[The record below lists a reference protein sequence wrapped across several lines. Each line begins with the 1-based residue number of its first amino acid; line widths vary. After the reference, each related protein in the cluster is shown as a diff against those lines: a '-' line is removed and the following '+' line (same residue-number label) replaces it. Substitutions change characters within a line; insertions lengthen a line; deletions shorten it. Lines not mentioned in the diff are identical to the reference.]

1 MENFLTQN
9 DDDKIVTPET
19 LAWKLLMEDDN
30 IMDYAGILDMH
41 VIDNVNN
48 NSKPSSH
55 IGYDDMVDQ
64 FQILI
69 TIYMEMIFGMLRI
82 SHVSNIMDNNTINGD
97 NDNKDIDNC
106 DLENT
111 FRPDF
116 SNVMINDILDVFK
129 ERFKKIRIIL
139 SVREIYDTD
148 MSNVRDFG
156 KYSDYYCRIILKDT
170 PEGSKYFEANH
181 DTLNPD
187 IRYTFVIRR
196 DEDNKQTKLSDFYAV
211 CALPNMKVKIS
222 FDVINIV

>member
-19 LAWKLLMEDDN
+19 LAWKLLMEDEN
-30 IMDYAGILDMH
+30 IMDYAGILDMQ
-41 VIDNVNN
+41 VIDPSINN
-48 NSKPSSH
+48 NNNTNNNTKSNSH

-82 SHVSNIMDNNTINGD
+82 SHVSDVMDKNGD
-97 NDNKDIDNC
+97 IDDC

-111 FRPDF
+111 FKPDF
-116 SNVMINDILDVFK
+116 TNVTINDILDVFK

-148 MSNVRDFG
+148 MSNVRNFG

-170 PEGSKYFEANH
+170 PEGFKYFEANR